1 MERTPTVY
9 ILASHRNGTLYTGV
23 TSNPIQRIWQHRNDC
38 LPGFSQTYGV
48 HRLVYYEV
56 LEDMQGAIARE
67 KQLKWWKRQWKLS
80 LIEARN
86 PRWVDL
92 WDELV
97 G

>member
-1 MERTPTVY
+1 MERLPTVY
-9 ILASHRNGTLYTGV
+9 ILASHKNGTLYIGV

-38 LPGFSQTYGV
+38 IPGFSQTYGV
-48 HRLVYYEV
+48 HLLVYYEV
-56 LEDMQGAIARE
+56 HEDMQSAIARE
-67 KQLKWWKRQWKLS
+67 KQLKWWKRQWKVT

-97 G
+97 S